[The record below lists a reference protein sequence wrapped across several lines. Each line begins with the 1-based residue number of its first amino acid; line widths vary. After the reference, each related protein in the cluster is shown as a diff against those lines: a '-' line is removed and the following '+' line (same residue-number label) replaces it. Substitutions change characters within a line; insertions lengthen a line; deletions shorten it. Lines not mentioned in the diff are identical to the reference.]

1 MKVKIKKTG
10 EYVNTDRLIFWN
22 KKADNWCNLSLDEI
36 EIVQDETSNEDN
48 QLQINRAAGEYA
60 KTCTGLNDIEENEV
74 ILGFLKGAEFAYRHP
89 VENIDW
95 EQRRFELIKAALQ
108 GLSANEYLNDISFGG
123 IADMVIEQADA
134 VIEKLKAE

>member
-1 MKVKIKKTG
+1 MKARIKKTG
-10 EYVNTDRLIFWN
+10 EEIDMNRFVIWDKDIDYWRT
-22 KKADNWCNLSLDEI
+22 LSLDEI
-36 EIVQDETSNEDN
+36 EITQDETPNEDN

-74 ILGFLKGAEFAYRHP
+74 ILAFLKGAEYAYRHP

-108 GLSANEYLNDISFGG
+108 GLCANHTFEKAAEYAINH
-123 IADMVIEQADA
+123 ANV